1 MDVLFIKTG
10 HISFLIYTEAGW
22 MLSPVFDIN
31 ANETG
36 TGLKLHIDESDN
48 ALDVDLSN
56 DDRVAFESPT
66 HRKTE
71 KAI

>member
-1 MDVLFIKTG
+1 
-10 HISFLIYTEAGW
+10 

-36 TGLKLHIDESDN
+36 TGLKLHIDESEN